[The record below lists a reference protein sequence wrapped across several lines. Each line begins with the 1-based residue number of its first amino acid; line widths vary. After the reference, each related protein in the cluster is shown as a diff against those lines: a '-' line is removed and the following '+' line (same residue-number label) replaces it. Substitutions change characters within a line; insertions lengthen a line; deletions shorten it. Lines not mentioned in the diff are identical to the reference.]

1 MAATKKIRDDIMKK
15 IRSKQNRD
23 TLEIIIKNHVLELQN
38 IELEIN
44 LQIQERMIEDMKQ
57 IIQSQRQVIEDNNLN
72 PLNNIDDDLVLG
84 D

>member
-1 MAATKKIRDDIMKK
+1 MAATKKIRDDILKK
-15 IRSKQNRD
+15 IKSKENRD

-38 IELEIN
+38 IELQIN

-57 IIQSQRQVIEDNNLN
+57 IIQSQRQVIEENNLN
-72 PLNNIDDDLVLG
+72 PLNNLDDDLILG